1 MTRCNR
7 YFLLGALIAA
17 LAAPTAS
24 SAAGM
29 NMPMD
34 NTPAHFKPTRSA
46 YTTDHRFL
54 VKLVSLPSPIP
65 FEKYFS
71 LRLAVYEPQP
81 PHKKLTDARV
91 EVAAGMRHGMKEGFA
106 HGMESSPKLAAKDG
120 VVTVSGMYFHMMGTW
135 VLEAT
140 VEQAG
145 KASVATF
152 KLPCCGR

>member
-1 MTRCNR
+1 MTHCNR
-7 YFLLGALIAA
+7 YFLLGALIAV

-34 NTPAHFKPTRSA
+34 NTPAHFEPTRSV

-65 FEKYFS
+65 YEKYFS
-71 LRLAVYEPQP
+71 LRLAVYEAKP

-91 EVAAGMRHGMKEGFA
+91 EVSAGMRHGMKEGFA
-106 HGMESSPKLAAKDG
+106 HGMESSPKLAMKDG
-120 VVTVSGMYFHMMGTW
+120 VVTVAGMYFHMMGPW
-135 VLEAT
+135 VLQVT
-140 VEQAG
+140 VEHGG
-145 KASVATF
+145 KRSVADF
-152 KLPCCGR
+152 KLPCCGK

>member
-7 YFLLGALIAA
+7 YFLLGAMITA
-17 LAAPTAS
+17 LAAPTVAT
-24 SAAGM
+24 AADM

-34 NTPAHFKPTRSA
+34 NTPAHFKPMRSA

-65 FEKYFS
+65 YEKYFS
-71 LRLAVYEPQP
+71 LRLAVYDAQS

-91 EVAAGMRHGMKEGFA
+91 EIAAGMRHGMKEGFA
-106 HGMESSPKLAAKDG
+106 HGMESSPKLESKKG
-120 VVTVSGMYFHMMGTW
+120 VVTVSGMYFHMMGPW

-140 VEQAG
+140 VEREG
-145 KASVATF
+145 KASVAHFT
-152 KLPCCGR
+152 LPCCGK